1 MSNNITSVDYNDM
14 KTRIKSEIS
23 EKQDQLKN
31 LQTVKSPFKTYL
43 PKNLPLIQNLSQYWD
58 KSDRETKRKILGCI
72 FKDKFENFDFESCNH
87 IFTPEVE
94 SILLASKVLQ
104 VGKNKKEVKNDLLS
118 IMAPPP
124 GLEPGTCGL
133 TVRRSNQLS

>member
-1 MSNNITSVDYNDM
+1 MI
-14 KTRIKSEIS
+14 E
-23 EKQDQLKN
+23 
-31 LQTVKSPFKTYL
+31 
-43 PKNLPLIQNLSQYWD
+43 NLSQYWD
-58 KSDRETKRKILGCI
+58 EADGETKRKILGCI

-104 VGKNKKEVKNDLLS
+104 GSKNKKEVKNDLLS
-118 IMAPPP
+118 IMAPHP